1 LDTLFTIL
9 PDLVGT
15 FAFAISGIKLASGKQ
30 VDWLGAYIIGL
41 ATAIGGGTIRDLL
54 LGVTPFWMLDSR
66 YFITTGVALLATLIF
81 KEKLFKWRNTLFLF
95 DTIGLGLVTIVG
107 ITKSLDANFP
117 FWVCIVMG
125 AITGSIGGV
134 IRDILLNEVPL
145 LLQKDIYALA
155 CITGGVVYFI
165 CYHFSLSTSLTEI
178 IAASVVI
185 LIRVLAVQF
194 HIQLPIMKSIQ
205 HLPPKN
211 KFK

>member
-1 LDTLFTIL
+1 MDNLFTIL

-66 YFITTGVALLATLIF
+66 YFITTGVALLATLLF
-81 KEKLFKWRNTLFLF
+81 KEKLFRWKNTLFLF

-155 CITGGVVYFI
+155 CIAGGVVYFA
-165 CYHFSLSTSLTEI
+165 CHYFQLTTGLTELIAAAVVMLVRI
-178 IAASVVI
+178 IAI
-185 LIRVLAVQF
+185 QF
-194 HIQLPIMKSIQ
+194 HIHLPVLKSIQ
-205 HLPPKN
+205 PHPK
-211 KFK
+211 K

>member
-1 LDTLFTIL
+1 MLENLFTIL

-66 YFITTGVALLATLIF
+66 YFITTAVALLATLVF
-81 KEKLFKWRNTLFLF
+81 KEKLFRWSNTLFLF

-107 ITKSLDANFP
+107 ITKSVDANFP

-134 IRDILLNEVPL
+134 
-145 LLQKDIYALA
+145 
-155 CITGGVVYFI
+155 VYFV
-165 CYHFSLSTSLTEI
+165 CLHFSLSTGLTEI

-185 LIRVLAVQF
+185 LVRVLAVQF
-194 HIQLPIMKSIQ
+194 HIHLPILRTIQSMKKESAS
-205 HLPPKN
+205 K
-211 KFK
+211 

>member
-1 LDTLFTIL
+1 MENLFTIL

-41 ATAIGGGTIRDLL
+41 ATAIGGGTIRDLF

-66 YFITTGVALLATLIF
+66 YFITTGVALLATLVF
-81 KEKLFKWRNTLFLF
+81 KEKLFRWSNTLFLF

-107 ITKSLDANFP
+107 ITKSLDADFP

-155 CITGGVVYFI
+155 CIIGGVVYFV
-165 CYHFSLSTSLTEI
+165 CLYFSLSTGLTEI

-185 LIRVLAVQF
+185 LVRVLAVKF
-194 HIQLPIMKSIQ
+194 HIHLPILQSIQ
-205 HLPPKN
+205 SKGN
-211 KFK
+211 EN

>member
-1 LDTLFTIL
+1 MDNLFTIL

-66 YFITTGVALLATLIF
+66 YFITTGVALLATLLF
-81 KEKLFKWRNTLFLF
+81 KEKLFRWKNTLFLF

-155 CITGGVVYFI
+155 CIAGGVVYFA
-165 CYHFSLSTSLTEI
+165 CHYFQLNTGLTELIAAAVVMLVRI
-178 IAASVVI
+178 IAI
-185 LIRVLAVQF
+185 QF
-194 HIQLPIMKSIQ
+194 HIHLPILKSIQ
-205 HLPPKN
+205 PQSK
-211 KFK
+211 K